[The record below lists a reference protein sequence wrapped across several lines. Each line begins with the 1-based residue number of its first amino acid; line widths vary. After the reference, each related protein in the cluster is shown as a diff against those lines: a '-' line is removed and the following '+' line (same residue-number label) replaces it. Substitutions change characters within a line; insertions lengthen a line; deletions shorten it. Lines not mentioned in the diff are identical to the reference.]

1 MKLNIF
7 LELIYSNTLS
17 WHLEVNIS
25 ECDGSGLKGSPA
37 AQNAGLD
44 PGGNE
49 KTDCEL

>member
-37 AQNAGLD
+37 GQNAGLD